1 VLEPPRTNEL
11 LRSQVVTAGW
21 ANVDTPTITGGG
33 TTAPDGSAADTINDT
48 SAVVAQGVSQSL
60 GVANRTMKIWVKVTP
75 KEHSE
80 YRDVK
85 QTVVS
90 RLSVMTEDEIA
101 KLNKPKRAKKV
112 KVAA

>member
-1 VLEPPRTNEL
+1 MTTRGGDL
-11 LRSQVVTAGW
+11 LVWFGK
-21 ANVDTPTITGGG
+21 GGEALKRG
-33 TTAPDGSAADTINDT
+33 EWTWIKA
-48 SAVVAQGVSQSL
+48 
-60 GVANRTMKIWVKVTP
+60 TP

-101 KLNKPKRAKKV
+101 KMNKPKRAKKV